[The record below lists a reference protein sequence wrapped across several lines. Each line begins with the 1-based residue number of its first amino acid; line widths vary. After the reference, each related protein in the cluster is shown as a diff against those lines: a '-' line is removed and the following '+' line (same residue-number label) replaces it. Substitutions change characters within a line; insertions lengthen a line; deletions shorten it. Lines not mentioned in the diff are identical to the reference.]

1 MLKVKVKE
9 ISKKVVSTHFF
20 PFLQLVCLGSCLD
33 CRLVWLNTG
42 SAKYIVNQSRNYFTS
57 SKLFHFFLKIISL
70 LTKLFQS
77 SSKLFVSPGVPEELE
92 KWLCRCSLGQFL
104 VWTSS
109 SGAVLTNTHLHHELS
124 SPGHAS
130 LSYQS
135 VHWLLLL
142 LGLLDLNQPI
152 RD

>member
-1 MLKVKVKE
+1 MLKVKVQE
-9 ISKKVVSTHFF
+9 ISKKTVSTHFF
-20 PFLQLVCLGSCLD
+20 PFLHLVCLRSCLD

-42 SAKYIVNQSRNYFTS
+42 SGKYIVNQSRNYFTS
-57 SKLFHFFLKIISL
+57 FSKLFHSLENYFTLYKIISL
-70 LTKLFQS
+70 FIKF
-77 SSKLFVSPGVPEELE
+77 FVPPGVPEELE

-104 VWTSS
+104 VWTGS

-130 LSYQS
+130 LCYQS

-142 LGLLDLNQPI
+142 LCLLDLNQPI